1 MSDRHVKLLL
11 GGETEY
17 AIGATRTSGEAIVQ
31 GDLLRLFMD
40 SVCRSLPYTSV
51 SEGGRFLRNG
61 GWLYLDCGLHMEWA
75 TPECTTPHD
84 VVRYLRAGDRMVL
97 AMAEQFRLR
106 TPWVAEVFCS
116 RCNVDYLSGT
126 AWASH
131 ESYLH
136 GTEPERLPAQ
146 MIPFLASR
154 VVIAGAGGWD
164 GRAPGL
170 RFTLSPRFELI
181 TQVTASDSQD
191 VRPLF
196 HTKDEK
202 LSVTGSH
209 RMHVACSETL
219 CSDVATLLRFGT
231 TALVLALVGDGG
243 SPGDAVALQSPLTA
257 LRRFSGDPG
266 CRARVRLT
274 NERRVTAIDIQR
286 HYLAAVEERL
296 DTDAMPAWAE
306 SVCALWR
313 RTLDDLEADPVRC
326 GGRLDWAI
334 KQRVYAAF
342 LRRYGIEWSTLP
354 ALNAAL
360 EARRAHGEVADGM
373 TEPLARLAAMR
384 QQLFELDMRFG
395 ELGERGVFNGLDQA
409 GVLDH
414 HVAGVDDIEG
424 AMDTP
429 PRDTRAAV
437 RGRVVQRLT
446 EDGTRYRAEWMQVV
460 DLDHKRVLNLG
471 DPFEAI
477 ERWHEVARSA

>member
-1 MSDRHVKLLL
+1 MSDGRVKSLL

-17 AIGATRTSGEAIVQ
+17 AIGATRANGEAIEQ
-31 GDLLRLFMD
+31 GHLLRLFMD
-40 SVCRSLPYTSV
+40 SVRLSLSYTSV

-61 GWLYLDCGLHMEWA
+61 GLLYLDCGLHMEWA
-75 TPECTTPHD
+75 TPECTSPHD

-106 TPWVAEVFCS
+106 SPWVAEVFCS

-131 ESYLH
+131 ESFLH
-136 GTEPERLPAQ
+136 ATDPQRLPAQ
-146 MIPFLASR
+146 FIPFLASR
-154 VVIAGAGGWD
+154 VIFAGAGGWD
-164 GRAPGL
+164 FEAPGL
-170 RFTLSPRFELI
+170 RFTLSPRAGLI
-181 TQVTASDSQD
+181 TKVTAPDSQH

-196 HTKDEK
+196 HTKDET
-202 LSVTGSH
+202 LSHTGTR

-231 TALVLALVGDGG
+231 TALVLALVGEGL
-243 SPGDAVALQSPLTA
+243 SPGDAVALKSPLAA
-257 LRRFSGDPG
+257 LWRFARDPG

-286 HYLAAVEERL
+286 HYLTAVEERL
-296 DTDAMPAWAE
+296 DTDVMPAWAE

-313 RTLDDLEADPVRC
+313 RTLDDLEADPARC

-334 KQRVYAAF
+334 KQRVYAEF
-342 LRRYGIEWSTLP
+342 LRRHGIEWASLP

-360 EARRAHGEVADGM
+360 EARRAHGDMADGVV
-373 TEPLARLAAMR
+373 EPLARLAGLR

-395 ELGERGVFNGLDQA
+395 ELGERGVFNGLDRA

-414 HVAGVDDIEG
+414 QVAGVDDIEG
-424 AMDTP
+424 AMNTP

-437 RGRVVQRLT
+437 RGQVVQRLT

-460 DLDHKRVLNLG
+460 DLDQGRVLDLG
-471 DPFEAI
+471 DPFEPV
-477 ERWHEVARSA
+477 ERWIGCR